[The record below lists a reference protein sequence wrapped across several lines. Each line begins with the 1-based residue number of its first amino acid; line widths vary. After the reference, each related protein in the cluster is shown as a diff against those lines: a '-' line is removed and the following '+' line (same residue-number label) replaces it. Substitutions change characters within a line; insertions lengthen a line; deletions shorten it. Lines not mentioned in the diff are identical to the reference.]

1 MLLSLRIIL
10 TKMKITYDKT
20 IDAGYVYLSD
30 NPVHKTIPVNEW
42 LVVDVDNKENLV
54 GIEMFDVSLQLS
66 NESLRDLK
74 DKKLKAIPIEVL
86 SCIPSLV

>member
-10 TKMKITYDKT
+10 TNMKITYDKT

-30 NPVHKTIPVNEW
+30 KPVHKTIPVNEW
-42 LVVDVDNKENLV
+42 LV
-54 GIEMFDVSLQLS
+54 GIEMLDVSLQLS
-66 NESLRDLK
+66 NESLMDLK
-74 DKKLKAIPIEVL
+74 DEKLKAIPIEVL